1 MDVKPIAVDLCM
13 KMSMGPMPPMC
24 IRQPYQHHFGITMF
38 GVEVLGFSFGQSQ
51 VIVQDLPQ
59 RPQVE
64 WGPAPP
70 IKRIPRAGRSA
81 DSHGLR
87 VRLGEK

>member
-1 MDVKPIAVDLCM
+1 M

-38 GVEVLGFSFGQSQ
+38 GVEVLGFTFSGESQ

-70 IKRIPRAGRSA
+70 VKHVHHRQQQSA
-81 DSHGLR
+81 DSQGLR
-87 VRLGEK
+87 VRLGDR